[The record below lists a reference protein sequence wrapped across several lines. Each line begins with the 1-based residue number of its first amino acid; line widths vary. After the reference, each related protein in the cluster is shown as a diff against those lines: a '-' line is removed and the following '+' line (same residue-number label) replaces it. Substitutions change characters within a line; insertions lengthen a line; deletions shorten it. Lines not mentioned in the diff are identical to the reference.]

1 MYFFKKMTLSY
12 EKKNGSLIIF
22 CDWEKHEDF
31 LISLNAVKNKI
42 DGKECFIF
50 PLEKEKELIKM
61 INYLN
66 MINNAKPKNSQNKYH
81 REDSEDEKEGKK
93 TNRIEFFKSFGE
105 KDFKKKQVK
114 KTSSSSSDEDDDDDG
129 DDKEEYSSSSYDSSS
144 SDNFPSPKTP
154 KRRSNYS
161 NEQLY
166 FMIEKM
172 QRKIG
177 LIERIL
183 EKKLLK

>member
-1 MYFFKKMTLSY
+1 L
-12 EKKNGSLIIF
+12 
-22 CDWEKHEDF
+22 
-31 LISLNAVKNKI
+31 KNKI

-50 PLEKEKELIKM
+50 KLDKEKELIKM

-66 MINNAKPKNSQNKYH
+66 MVNNAKPKNSQTKYH
-81 REDSEDEKEGKK
+81 REDSGDEKEEKK
-93 TNRIEFFKSFGE
+93 PDRLAFFKSFGE
-105 KDFKKKQVK
+105 KDFKKKEIK
-114 KTSSSSSDEDDDDDG
+114 KSYSEDEDDEEDE
-129 DDKEEYSSSSYDSSS
+129 KTSEYSSSSYDSSS

-154 KRRSNYS
+154 KKRSNYS

-172 QRKIG
+172 QRKLD
-177 LIERIL
+177 LIERII

>member
-1 MYFFKKMTLSY
+1 MTLSY

-22 CDWEKHEDF
+22 CDWKKYEDF
-31 LISLNAVKNKI
+31 LVSLNAVKKKI

-50 PLEKEKELIKM
+50 PIEKEKELIKM

-66 MINNAKPKNSQNKYH
+66 MINNAKPKNSQNKYR
-81 REDSEDEKEGKK
+81 REDSEDEKEEEKPD
-93 TNRIEFFKSFGE
+93 RIAFFKSFGE

-114 KTSSSSSDEDDDDDG
+114 TSSSDDDDDEC
-129 DDKEEYSSSSYDSSS
+129 DDDEDKEEYSSSSYDSSS

>member
-1 MYFFKKMTLSY
+1 MTLSY
-12 EKKNGSLIIF
+12 EKKNGFLITF
-22 CDWEKHEDF
+22 CSWDHYEDF
-31 LISLNAVKNKI
+31 LISLSAVKDKI
-42 DGKECFIF
+42 DGKECFIL
-50 PLEKEKELIKM
+50 PIEKEKELIKI

-66 MINNAKPKNSQNKYH
+66 MIDNGKSRHSQTKYH
-81 REDSEDEKEGKK
+81 REDSEDEEKEDKISD
-93 TNRIEFFKSFGE
+93 RIAFFKSFGE

-114 KTSSSSSDEDDDDDG
+114 ISSDDEDG
-129 DDKEEYSSSSYDSSS
+129 DESEGDKSEYSSSSYDSSS

-154 KRRSNYS
+154 KKRSNYS

-166 FMIEKM
+166 FMIEKI
-172 QRKIG
+172 QRKID

>member
-1 MYFFKKMTLSY
+1 MTLSY

-22 CDWEKHEDF
+22 CNCEQYEDF
-31 LISLNAVKNKI
+31 LVSLNPLKNKI

-50 PLEKEKELIKM
+50 KLDKEKELIKM

-66 MINNAKPKNSQNKYH
+66 MVNNAKPKNSQTKYH
-81 REDSEDEKEGKK
+81 REDSGDEKEEKK
-93 TNRIEFFKSFGE
+93 PDRIAFFKSFGE
-105 KDFKKKQVK
+105 KDFKKKEIK
-114 KTSSSSSDEDDDDDG
+114 KKSDTEEDDDE
-129 DDKEEYSSSSYDSSS
+129 KISEYSSSSYDSSS

-154 KRRSNYS
+154 KKRSNYS

-172 QRKIG
+172 QRKLD
-177 LIERIL
+177 LIERII

>member
-1 MYFFKKMTLSY
+1 MTLSY

-31 LISLNAVKNKI
+31 LLSLNPLKNKI
-42 DGKECFIF
+42 GGKECFIF

-66 MINNAKPKNSQNKYH
+66 MITNGKPRHSQNKYR
-81 REDSEDEKEGKK
+81 REDSEDEKEEEK
-93 TNRIEFFKSFGE
+93 TDRLEFFKSFGE

-114 KTSSSSSDEDDDDDG
+114 KKSSSSSDEDDEDDDE
-129 DDKEEYSSSSYDSSS
+129 DDREEYSSSSYDSSS

>member
-1 MYFFKKMTLSY
+1 MTLSY

-22 CDWEKHEDF
+22 CNCEQYEDF
-31 LISLNAVKNKI
+31 LVSLNPLKNKI

-50 PLEKEKELIKM
+50 KLDKEKELIKM

-66 MINNAKPKNSQNKYH
+66 MVNNAKPKNSQTKYR
-81 REDSEDEKEGKK
+81 REDSGDDEEEKK
-93 TNRIEFFKSFGE
+93 PDRIAFFKSFGE
-105 KDFKKKQVK
+105 KDFKKKQIK
-114 KTSSSSSDEDDDDDG
+114 KSDTDEEDEEDDEKTS
-129 DDKEEYSSSSYDSSS
+129 EYSSSSYDSSS

-154 KRRSNYS
+154 KKRSNYS

-172 QRKIG
+172 QRKLD
-177 LIERIL
+177 LIERII

>member
-1 MYFFKKMTLSY
+1 MTLSY

-22 CDWEKHEDF
+22 CNCEQYEDF
-31 LISLNAVKNKI
+31 LVSLNPLKNKI

-50 PLEKEKELIKM
+50 KLDKEKELIKM

-66 MINNAKPKNSQNKYH
+66 MVNNAKPKNSQTKYH
-81 REDSEDEKEGKK
+81 REDSGDEKKPDRL
-93 TNRIEFFKSFGE
+93 TFFKSFGE
-105 KDFKKKQVK
+105 KDFKKKEIK
-114 KTSSSSSDEDDDDDG
+114 KKSDSEDDEE
-129 DDKEEYSSSSYDSSS
+129 KISEYSSSSYDSSS

-154 KRRSNYS
+154 KKRSNYS

-172 QRKIG
+172 QRKLD
-177 LIERIL
+177 LIERII

>member
-1 MYFFKKMTLSY
+1 MTLSY
-12 EKKNGSLIIF
+12 EKKNGSLFIF
-22 CDWEKHEDF
+22 CKWEQYEDF
-31 LISLNAVKNKI
+31 LDPLNAKKNKI

-50 PLEKEKELIKM
+50 PVEKEKELIKM

-66 MINNAKPKNSQNKYH
+66 MKNNAKPRNSQNKYH
-81 REDSEDEKEGKK
+81 REDSEDEKEEKSD
-93 TNRIEFFKSFGE
+93 RIAFFKSFGE

-114 KTSSSSSDEDDDDDG
+114 ISSDEEDDDDDDED

-154 KRRSNYS
+154 KKRSNYS